1 MLKDIQMSFFLKKML
16 TLIHEAVS
24 DTIINM
30 AQGIHQ
36 PAAAVENGC
45 LLNSVWMI
53 YHLNKRSHSCSESK
67 EQNPRT

>member
-1 MLKDIQMSFFLKKML
+1 ML

-36 PAAAVENGC
+36 PAAAVKKRMLVEFC
-45 LLNSVWMI
+45 LDDLSF
-53 YHLNKRSHSCSESK
+53 
-67 EQNPRT
+67 EQKIAQLF